1 MSKELG
7 KNNHTITDST
17 DTKSLGVEYNTITSL
32 VMEEL
37 HKRGESTVI
46 DLQERIK
53 KNAFLEPN
61 IIALHVVLNCLE
73 NNDMAEERKVY
84 HGAGTSAYW
93 RMVDT
98 PGMKR
103 YKETYPLDN

>member
-1 MSKELG
+1 MSNPEASV
-7 KNNHTITDST
+7 KNKTLT
-17 DTKSLGVEYNTITSL
+17 VEYNTITSL

-37 HKRGESTVI
+37 HKRGEATVI

-61 IIALHVVLNCLE
+61 IVALHVVLNCLE

-103 YKETYPLDN
+103 CKTVTL